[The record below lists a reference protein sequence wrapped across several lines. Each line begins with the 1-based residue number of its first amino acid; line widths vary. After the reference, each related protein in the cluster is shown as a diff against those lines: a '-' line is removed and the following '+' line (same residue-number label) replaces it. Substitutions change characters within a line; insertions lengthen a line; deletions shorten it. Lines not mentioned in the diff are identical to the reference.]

1 MGWGNYHITMKYLN
15 KLLVI
20 GLMLVI
26 VACNNAQGTEGVSG
40 NGIIEVVAP
49 RAMYDVLKDQTG
61 AQLIDV
67 RTDKEFGASHL
78 KNAQNIC
85 VTDDDFKQKVTALDK
100 NKPVYVY
107 CKKGGRSA
115 RAAKVL
121 KEMGFTKIYDLQGG
135 ITAWDKNNLETQK

>member
-1 MGWGNYHITMKYLN
+1 MKYLN

-20 GLMLVI
+20 GLILLTA
-26 VACNNAQGTEGVSG
+26 ACNNAQGTQGVADTG
-40 NGIIEVVAP
+40 VIEVVAP
-49 RAMYDVLKDQTG
+49 KAMYDVLKEQTG

-85 VTDDDFKQKVTALDK
+85 VTDDDFKEKVSSLDK
-100 NKPVYVY
+100 NQPVYVY